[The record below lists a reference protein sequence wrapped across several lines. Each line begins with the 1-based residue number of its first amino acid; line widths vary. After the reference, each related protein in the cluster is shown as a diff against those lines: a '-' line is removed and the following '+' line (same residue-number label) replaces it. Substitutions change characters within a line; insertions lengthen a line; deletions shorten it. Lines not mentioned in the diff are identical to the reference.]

1 WDRWTAETWEMKPP
15 AWLFLHPPRTGG
27 SSILEQIGLGPLNRD
42 HLPSAAYATIPSLRA
57 PSPRPPIMGIVRNP
71 YDRAVS
77 LCAYCAYS
85 LDYTRELGQWGPLS
99 VKAFELWVKHG
110 CLCRYVCNPDLPFS
124 RNVAEPQVHWF
135 VPSQVDRLLWFEDLP
150 GARREVERVTG
161 CQTR

>member
-1 WDRWTAETWEMKPP
+1 
-15 AWLFLHPPRTGG
+15 
-27 SSILEQIGLGPLNRD
+27 
-42 HLPSAAYATIPSLRA
+42 
-57 PSPRPPIMGIVRNP
+57 MGIVRNP

-77 LCAYCAYS
+77 LCAYS

-161 CQTR
+161 CKLDDRQRKPSLRLATETYYQRAWVRERIATLYAVDFEMFGYI